1 MPKARPSAYR
11 RSVGKSKETS
21 LVVVDANVKV
31 MKEGEK
37 DQMKRLNNRLVNYID
52 KVHDLESANRLLAAE
67 NAKLRK
73 QQATPETDIA
83 AIYDDELQRLR
94 EKVENLQVD
103 NAKLEIERDNLV
115 YDLEDTATKLETEK
129 EENKELEEE
138 VKSLRKD
145 VDDATIERVNLES
158 KIENQQEAMD
168 LLKQVHEAEMENL
181 RRQIQPV
188 EAPLLSAEQPSILP
202 DLNDA
207 IQNVRKQY
215 EAFNAKSLED
225 LDSFYKEKVE
235 SLNKQLKAAQ
245 EEIRDLRADNNDK
258 RKKIHQL
265 EMELE
270 SLRAKNDTMERSVEH
285 LEDRLERETAENQDL
300 LKQLHTELDSTK
312 EDLGKYLRDYQDLN
326 SLKLSLE
333 QEIAIYHKLLSGEE
347 TRIGEIDTK
356 VEVTKTIRS
365 RSSSRSS
372 SSSSSRSSSRHSS
385 PERNTSEIVEEM
397 LEKSEPLASAP
408 AKEASTP
415 ADPPKAAESSTQ
427 EETLDEIKTESSDD
441 SSDSDDQKEE
451 SPQAKGSDAEKPEQ
465 GVISVSWKVKGG
477 TVRPFNPFRPAEDA
491 EALHK
496 AMKGF
501 GTDEKTIIEILSNR
515 TKIQRQVI
523 ARAYKDKYDD
533 DLLKELESELDGDLK
548 SVVQHLMWRRSELDA
563 RAIRKAVKGLGTDE
577 AVLIEILCTQSSQE
591 IEEIKKDYAEIFPGR
606 NLQQDIEK
614 ETSGEFKKFL
624 AAILECARPVDSG
637 TVVSN
642 LAEQDAKALYDLGV
656 ENWSPSNQT
665 FLQIFTE
672 RSYQHLWYVFKQC
685 WIKLTKDDLLKTIER
700 DCKGDIKRGLKTLVR
715 FSTLLPPTYYAVQI
729 DDTFQGREDKQLIY
743 MITTRSEIDLIDIG
757 EEYVKIF
764 NKSLSERIESETSG
778 DYKKMLLAIIN

>member
-408 AKEASTP
+408 AKEAST
-415 ADPPKAAESSTQ
+415 
-427 EETLDEIKTESSDD
+427 
-441 SSDSDDQKEE
+441 
-451 SPQAKGSDAEKPEQ
+451 